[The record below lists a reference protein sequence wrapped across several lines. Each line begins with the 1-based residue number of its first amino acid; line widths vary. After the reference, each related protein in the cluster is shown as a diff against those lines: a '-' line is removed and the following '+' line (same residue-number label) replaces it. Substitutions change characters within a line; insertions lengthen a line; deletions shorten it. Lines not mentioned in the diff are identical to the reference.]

1 MMEPTQQQ
9 INVIHPPVQSTS
21 NSTEKHLSIIRSLS
35 VSFYF
40 NNNAIC
46 NFEISFFFQVAVIVV
61 TAITFLCGIVNTL
74 IWISVAQGF
83 WGPLIVCFLFIIDI
97 KLCYYI

>member
-21 NSTEKHLSIIRSLS
+21 NSTEKHLSIIRGLS

-46 NFEISFFFQVAVIVV
+46 NFEISFFFR
-61 TAITFLCGIVNTL
+61 
-74 IWISVAQGF
+74 
-83 WGPLIVCFLFIIDI
+83 
-97 KLCYYI
+97 